1 MRLSSLRTPSKT
13 PIKAAAYVVAL
24 SVLSVCS
31 TAWAQQDSADAN
43 ARTEM
48 VYQLQ
53 TLLEEVRALR
63 GQVESQQVEIEN
75 LRKRQR
81 DQYLDLDRRLQSLGR
96 QSLAADADEDNL
108 TPPQTLAREDSS
120 GETSTG
126 TSTGTPTDIDD
137 GPEVRP
143 AIDTTAEVMTLAPPS
158 LNSGRVLEPASDQER
173 AEYDQ
178 AFEALK
184 AARYA
189 DAAQQFSAF
198 LDAYPNSSYA
208 PNAYYW
214 LAETY
219 YVTEDFETAAVMFA
233 SVLGRYPNSSKSGDA
248 LLKLGFSYFAL
259 EQWAEARSALE
270 QVKAEHPDTTL
281 ARLAEGRLRDM
292 RLSGRF

>member
-1 MRLSSLRTPSKT
+1 MRLSSLRTPPRI
-13 PIKAAAYVVAL
+13 PIKAAAYVAAL
-24 SVLSVCS
+24 MVLSVCS
-31 TAWAQQDSADAN
+31 PAWAQQDNADSN

-81 DQYLDLDRRLQSLGR
+81 DQYLDLDRRLQALGR
-96 QSLAADADEDNL
+96 QSLASDADQDGL
-108 TPPQTLAREDSS
+108 APPQTLAREDSS
-120 GETSTG
+120 AGSSTD
-126 TSTGTPTDIDD
+126 TPAGTPIDD

-143 AIDTTAEVMTLAPPS
+143 AIDTTPEVMTLAPPS
-158 LNSGRVLEPASDQER
+158 SGGGRSLEPASDQEQ
-173 AEYDQ
+173 AQYDQ
-178 AFEALK
+178 AFQALK

-198 LDAYPNSSYA
+198 VDAYPNSSYA
-208 PNAYYW
+208 PNAFYW

-233 SVLGRYPNSSKSGDA
+233 NVLERYPNSSKSGDA
-248 LLKLGFSYFAL
+248 LLKLGFSHFAL
-259 EQWAEARSALE
+259 EQWVEARSALE